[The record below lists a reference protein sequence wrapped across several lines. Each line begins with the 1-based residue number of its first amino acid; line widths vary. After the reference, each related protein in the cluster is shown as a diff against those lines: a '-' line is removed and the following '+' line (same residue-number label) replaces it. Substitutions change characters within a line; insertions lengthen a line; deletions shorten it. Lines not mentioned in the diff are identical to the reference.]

1 VTDQYL
7 VDKGYEYLRML
18 CNEIPNRC
26 VGSPGNRQ
34 ATDYFAEVMTTF
46 GFQTES
52 PQFDC
57 IDWTHGELDLLVA
70 GEPYP
75 AHVSPYTLGCNISAP
90 LAVAAAVAELEEMDI
105 SNKVLLLHGEIA
117 KEQLMPK
124 NFTFYNPE
132 HHQQVIALLERKNP
146 AAIISATSRDPEL
159 AGGIYPFPLIED
171 GDFNIPSIY
180 TTEEIGA
187 QIAQKFGQPVSLNF
201 EAART
206 PSTGVN
212 VIARMGDDPTQRIV
226 LFAHI
231 DAKINTPGALDNGT
245 GVTMLMLLAE
255 LLSDPPR
262 SYTIE
267 IVALNGEDYY
277 SAPGEM
283 LYLQENPNQLQ
294 DVILGINSDA
304 LGYRD
309 GKTAYSLYD
318 CPPDITAQ
326 IYKSFSDQDTFLEG
340 EQWYQS
346 DHSLFII
353 NNRPALAITSEKFMH
368 LSTYITHTDK
378 DVPALVDTSRLA
390 ETALALRDLL
400 LGLDRQPNKISE

>member
-1 VTDQYL
+1 VTEEYL
-7 VDKGYEYLRML
+7 VDKADNYLRML
-18 CNEIPNRC
+18 CDEIPNRC

-34 ATDYFAEVMTTF
+34 ATDYFAEKMTTF

-57 IDWTHGELDLLVA
+57 IDWTHGALDLTVA
-70 GEPYP
+70 EEPYL

-90 LAVAAAVAELEEMDI
+90 LAVAATVGELERAEV
-105 SNKVLLLHGEIA
+105 SNKILLLHGEIA

-132 HHQQVIALLERKNP
+132 HHQQIVALLESKNP
-146 AAIISATSRDPEL
+146 SAIISATSRDPEL

-171 GDFNIPSIY
+171 GDFDIPSIY

-187 QIAQKFGQPVSLNF
+187 QMAQKNGQQVSINF
-201 EAART
+201 EATRT
-206 PSTGVN
+206 PSAGCN
-212 VIARMGDDPTQRIV
+212 VIARMGNDPTQRIV

-245 GVTMLMLLAE
+245 GVTTLMLLAE
-255 LLSDPPR
+255 LLGEHPMSN
-262 SYTIE
+262 TIE

-294 DVILGINSDA
+294 DVILGINLDA
-304 LGYRD
+304 PGYRD
-309 GKTAYSLYD
+309 GKTAYSLYE
-318 CPPDITAQ
+318 CPPDITTQ
-326 IYKSFSDQDTFLEG
+326 IYKSFTDEGAFLEG

-346 DHSLFII
+346 DHSLFIM

-368 LSTYITHTDK
+368 LSTYITHTEK
-378 DVPALVDTSRLA
+378 DVPELVDTSKLA
-390 ETALALRDLL
+390 ETALALRNLL
-400 LGLDRQPNKISE
+400 LDLDRQPD